1 MIQIGS
7 IINKRYKLIDLIG
20 FGGMSTVYMAR
31 DIQTGETF
39 AVKIM
44 DYKRAQDK
52 DFLNRFEKEVKI
64 GITLDH
70 PNIVKVYSYGKIDN
84 YYFIVMEYVQGI
96 NIRQYLKQYGIFEWK
111 HALSI
116 ILQILSALSYAYH
129 KGIQAHRDIKPENI
143 MIDTKTMSV
152 KVMDFGIAK
161 IESSNITQTTLVYT
175 PRYASPEQL
184 APAKYQ
190 NKINHTTDLFSLAVI
205 FYEMLTGKHPFP
217 GNTSAEIMDK
227 ELNTV
232 PPSPSAINP
241 DIPPWISNVILRSL
255 NPNPENRPQTPE
267 EVAYALKNKKI
278 SVKLDEQAY
287 KASTNNLYT
296 NSSKRDNKNLSKIL
310 IPSIGA
316 SIAVC
321 FVVLIFWFVGIN
333 SNKYGGL
340 DLKTEP
346 NEASIYIDGKPYE
359 KKSPAFINKLEIGLH
374 NITLKKDG
382 YQDYGTFVEIKSK
395 NTTSIACSLKP
406 LPKEVATK
414 NYGYL
419 FVSTTPEGANIYID
433 DVFKGFSKEL
443 KPNENKEYIELS
455 PGDHILKLTKTG
467 YYGEIQKISITG
479 GKKIGFHF
487 TLNLI
492 PKQISYTEKKE
503 VEKPV
508 EVGTK
513 RNEYGIA
520 RIESEPPDALVY
532 LNDVYI
538 GDTPIECIEK
548 SGTYNVKL
556 SKEGYK
562 DSSIFEIDIPDN
574 NQKITKK
581 IVLVLDIGVPTLKSP
596 ANKSNNVSLNPTFQW
611 SNVEKA
617 TFYELIIKDTATGKV
632 LFNRNNQKIPSNEFT
647 LPSGIL
653 SYGKTY
659 SWQVAAGNKYGYGP
673 SSFVWTF
680 KTIEQEKPIVIKPPS
695 EIKEE
700 YSVKFNSS
708 PPDARIYIDKV
719 YTYLNTPATFKVK
732 KGMHEIWIW
741 KDGYKRYETYINVD
755 RDEVV
760 INVNLVK
767 GGS

>member
-20 FGGMSTVYMAR
+20 FGGMATVYMAR

-44 DYKRAQDK
+44 DYRRAQDK

-161 IESSNITQTTLVYT
+161 IESSNITQTTLIYT

-190 NKINHTTDLFSLAVI
+190 NNINHTTDLFSLAVI
-205 FYEMLTGKHPFP
+205 FYEMITGKHPFP
-217 GNTSAEIMDK
+217 GNTSAEIMDR
-227 ELNTV
+227 ELNTI
-232 PPSPSAINP
+232 PASPSAINP

-255 NPNPENRPQTPE
+255 NPNPDKRPQTPE
-267 EVAYALKNKKI
+267 EVAYALRNKKVSTKPI
-278 SVKLDEQAY
+278 EQAY
-287 KASTNNLYT
+287 KTSTNNLYKT
-296 NSSKRDNKNLSKIL
+296 PSKSNNKNLSKIL

-316 SIAVC
+316 SIVVC
-321 FVVLIFWFVGIN
+321 FVVIIFWLVGIN
-333 SNKYGGL
+333 SNKYGAL
-340 DLKTEP
+340 NLKTEP
-346 NEASIYIDGKPYE
+346 AEANIYIDGKLYE
-359 KKSPAFINKLEIGLH
+359 KKSPFLINKLEVGLH

-382 YQDYGTFVEIKSK
+382 YQDYGTFVEVKSK
-395 NTTSIACSLKP
+395 NTTSISCSLKP
-406 LPKEVATK
+406 LPKVVASK

-419 FVSTTPEGANIYID
+419 FVATTPEGANIYID
-433 DVFKGFSKEL
+433 DVFKGFSTEL
-443 KPNENKEYIELS
+443 KPNANKEYIELS

-467 YYGEIQKISITG
+467 YYGEIQKITIKAEERKSL
-479 GKKIGFHF
+479 HF

-492 PKQISYTEKKE
+492 TEKVSYKEKKE
-503 VEKPV
+503 REKPI
-508 EVGTK
+508 EVKTK
-513 RNEYGIA
+513 RSEYGIA

-562 DSSIFEIDIPDN
+562 DSSIFEINIPDN

-581 IVLVLDIGVPTLKSP
+581 IVLVLDIGIPTLESP
-596 ANKSNNVSLNPTFQW
+596 TNKSNNVALNPTFQW
-611 SNVEKA
+611 TNVEKA
-617 TFYELIIKDTATGKV
+617 TFYELIIKDNVTGKI
-632 LFNRNNQKIPSNEFT
+632 LFNRNNQKIQSNKFI
-647 LPSGIL
+647 LPYGIL
-653 SYGKTY
+653 SYSRTY
-659 SWQVAAGNKYGYGP
+659 SWQVVAGNKYGYGP

-695 EIKEE
+695 GIKDE

-708 PPDARIYIDKV
+708 PPDARIYIDEV
-719 YTYLNTPATFKVK
+719 YAGSSTPATFNVK
-732 KGMHEIWIW
+732 KGMHKIWIW
-741 KDGYKRYETYINVD
+741 KDGYKRYESYINVD
-755 RDEVV
+755 RDGII

-767 GGS
+767 